1 MISNNIIE
9 KILDQT
15 RIEEVVGEFV
25 PLRKCG
31 VNYKALCPFHQE
43 KTPSFTVSPHR
54 GMFYCFGCQ
63 KGGNA
68 ITFLMEHENMTYP
81 EAVKWLGRKYGV
93 QVEEREETV
102 EEKYERLKR
111 ESLFIVNEKV
121 HAYYREEFL
130 KSKTA
135 QSYAYGRWGK
145 KYCDEISIGFAP
157 KRARTSYSYPCKK
170 SSWKS

>member
-1 MISNNIIE
+1 MIPKIIIE

-15 RIEEVVGEFV
+15 RIEEVIEEFI
-25 PLRKCG
+25 PLRKSG

-43 KTPSFTVSPHR
+43 RTPSFTVSPHR
-54 GMFYCFGCQ
+54 GMFYCFGCK

-93 QVEEREETV
+93 EIEEREETV
-102 EEKYERLKR
+102 EEKQERLKR
-111 ESLFIVNEKV
+111 ESLLIVNEKV
-121 HAYYREEFL
+121 HDFYRAEFL

-135 QSYAYGRWGK
+135 QTYAY
-145 KYCDEISIGFAP
+145 
-157 KRARTSYSYPCKK
+157 KR
-170 SSWKS
+170 